1 MMRIQKNDELTIDIH
16 DIGSQGEGIGRY
28 EGYTL
33 FVNNATIGDKVKI
46 KVTKAKKNY
55 GYGRII
61 EILDPSPY
69 RVEPICKIADKC
81 GGCSL
86 QHLDYEKQLDYKQ
99 NKVISCLERI
109 GKFDTSRIELEPIIG
124 MEEPYYYRNKVQL
137 PIGLDKEGHVVMG
150 FYARRTHSIIDMDE
164 CYIQSEINNDIFDLV
179 RTFIKDN
186 NISIYDEKDHEGLV
200 RHIVTRVGFTTGE
213 IMVCL
218 VINGKKLPHS
228 EKLVKELI
236 KVPGMTSIALNF
248 NLDNTNVIMG
258 EEGQTIWGQDHII
271 DYIGN
276 VKYQISPT
284 SFYQVNPIQTKII
297 YEKALEYADL
307 NGSEVVWD
315 LYCGIGTISL
325 FMAQK
330 AKMVYGVEIVED
342 AILDA
347 RRNAQIN
354 NIENTQF
361 FVGPAEELLPMKY
374 KEENI
379 YADIIVVD
387 PPRKGCE
394 ESLLNTIVDMSP
406 KKVVY
411 VSCDPATLSRDLN
424 YLAGKGYEL
433 KKIQPVDQFPHT
445 AHVEAVALLVK
456 E

>member
-179 RTFIKDN
+179 RTFIKEN

-228 EKLVKELI
+228 EKLVKELV

-297 YEKALEYADL
+297 YEKALEYAGL

-424 YLAGKGYEL
+424 YLAGKEYEL

>member
-55 GYGRII
+55 GYGRVI

-179 RTFIKDN
+179 RTFIKEN

-258 EEGQTIWGQDHII
+258 EEGQTIWGQDYII

>member
-228 EKLVKELI
+228 EKLVKELV

-297 YEKALEYADL
+297 YEKALEYAGL

>member
-1 MMRIQKNDELTIDIH
+1 MMRIQKNDELTIGIH

-55 GYGRII
+55 GYGRVI

-179 RTFIKDN
+179 RTFIKEN

-228 EKLVKELI
+228 EKLVKELV

-297 YEKALEYADL
+297 YEKALEYAGL

>member
-258 EEGQTIWGQDHII
+258 EEGQTIWGQDYII

>member
-258 EEGQTIWGQDHII
+258 EEGQTIWGKDYII